1 MINGP
6 NFVNKCCKR
15 LQFTRTR
22 YTIVNYRAY
31 NIMLTHGRIYIK
43 RALHFSPGRDDEG
56 ELKMMGVRRIRKES
70 ITRNTWIGA

>member
-1 MINGP
+1 MDQTLLINA
-6 NFVNKCCKR
+6 VNVYNLR
-15 LQFTRTR
+15 EIDILSL
-22 YTIVNYRAY
+22 TIAH